1 MVPELSRYE
10 RITSSLPSLVLA
22 GLLILGGCS
31 DGDQVDRRAGVPFD
45 SVFNLAGTIVLEESL
60 TDPIVDLK
68 HISVAPDG
76 RIVFA
81 DHRAARVRVFD
92 ENGRAIVTFGRHGD
106 GPGEFQRP
114 LDARFVGGEIFVTD
128 PGGGRITRYDSN
140 FELDTILTSPGGLPA
155 DIVSDGTDLVLL
167 TGAPSLVLKI
177 SRDGE
182 VQHKFPTPDSSAY
195 NVPYWGSIL
204 DRSATVLGN
213 DLVVATN
220 LLYPLWRHDLSGGA
234 TDSLGV
240 PPPTFIAA
248 GKPERGRFAGAAQAE
263 VSDWLRT
270 FSVLDRIE
278 TYRNSVLLVVHG
290 RFEPYP
296 GEPWNLVHTTLDA
309 YDSSYRKFLEDIMLP
324 GRLLGADDYI
334 YILLGEPPDAWTIG
348 RYTFRPTSD

>member
-1 MVPELSRYE
+1 
-10 RITSSLPSLVLA
+10 
-22 GLLILGGCS
+22 
-31 DGDQVDRRAGVPFD
+31 
-45 SVFNLAGTIVLEESL
+45 LAGTIVLEESP

-68 HISVAPDG
+68 NISVAPDG
-76 RIVFA
+76 RVLFA

-92 ENGRAIVTFGRHGD
+92 ENGHAIATFGRHGE

-128 PGGGRITRYDSN
+128 PGSGRITRYDSN

-155 DIVSDGTDLVLL
+155 NLVTDGSDLVLL
-167 TGAPSLVLKI
+167 TGAPAFVLKI

-182 VQHKFPTPDSSAY
+182 VQHTFATPDSSAY
-195 NVPYWGSIL
+195 SVPYWGSIL

-220 LLYPLWRHDLSGGA
+220 LLYPLWRHDLSGA
-234 TDSLGV
+234 TTDSVGV
-240 PPPTFIAA
+240 APQSFIAA
-248 GKPERGRFAGAAQAE
+248 SKPERGRFAGAAQAE

-278 TYRNSVLLVVHG
+278 TYRDSVLLVVHG

-309 YDSSYRKFLEDIMLP
+309 YDSSYRKLLEDIVLP